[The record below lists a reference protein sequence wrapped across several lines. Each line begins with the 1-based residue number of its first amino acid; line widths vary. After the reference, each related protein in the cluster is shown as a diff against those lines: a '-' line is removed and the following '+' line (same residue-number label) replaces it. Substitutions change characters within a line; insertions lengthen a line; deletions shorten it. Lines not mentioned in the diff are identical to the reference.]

1 MAHTKSQ
8 KATGGNRDSRS
19 KRRGVKMYGGQKI
32 KAGNIIVRQ
41 SGSKFRAGEGV
52 LQGRDFTL
60 MALREG
66 VIEFK
71 KHRGN
76 TYVHVCDPS

>member
-8 KATGGNRDSRS
+8 KATGGNRDSKS
-19 KRRGVKMYGGQKI
+19 KRRGVKMYGGQLV

-41 SGSKFRAGEGV
+41 KGSKFRAGKGV
-52 LQGRDFTL
+52 LLAKDFTL

-66 VIEFK
+66 VVEFRTR
-71 KHRGN
+71 RGD